1 MHRRPWFVL
10 LASISVFGLG
20 AGVAAAQSELVDP
33 GLDTIMDTVP
43 VGFQRSQDDRIPE
56 GPMTGAEFSTIGDTD
71 IPELEDDA
79 VFYGATYEKADGSII
94 VAFGMSTS
102 HQRDGQEF
110 ANGVIEGTP
119 TKGTLSTGI
128 ADATGVEGDVNGMHT
143 VAIAFARNGRGLAVI
158 AFGESVRDDAIRFA
172 ATLAGVA
179 QSTAK
184 RSDSTTTEG
193 SVAALVGSL
202 TFFAL
207 LIIAIVG
214 LVRFVSR
221 KKSRGRGAMATM
233 SPPPG
238 YGIPMNPWSQ
248 PTGTVPPPPPVNAG
262 YPPPPPPPP
271 APPSQ
276 PSPW

>member
-1 MHRRPWFVL
+1 MHGRLWFGL
-10 LASISVFGLG
+10 LASVVVFGLG
-20 AGVAAAQSELVDP
+20 AGTAAAQSGLVDP

-110 ANGVIEGTP
+110 AKGVIEGTP
-119 TKGTLSTGI
+119 TNGTLSTGI
-128 ADATGVEGDVNGMHT
+128 DGASGVEGDVNGMHT

-158 AFGESVRDDAIRFA
+158 AFGDAVRDDAVRFA
-172 ATLAGVA
+172 ATLGGVA
-179 QSTAK
+179 QSTPK
-184 RSDSTTTEG
+184 RSDSTTSEG
-193 SVAALVGSL
+193 SVAALIGSL

-207 LIIAIVG
+207 LIVAIVG

-221 KKSRGRGAMATM
+221 KKSRGAMPM
-233 SPPPG
+233 MPPPPG
-238 YGIPMNPWSQ
+238 YGMPIDPWSQ

-262 YPPPPPPPP
+262 YRSPPPPPPSS
-271 APPSQ
+271 PPSP